1 MKKTI
6 IAAAIAIFTIATTA
20 SPAFGAVLI
29 DLDENAAIPYDSTP
43 HAWDGVTHFRPD
55 RENRICIKITLTDS
69 VYKGKRIATDA
80 TVKFRVEVVADNQR
94 GSGFASDSRTWTL
107 ANNGI
112 RDCPFRTMRTP
123 GTYHLRYRVQDPNL
137 RLVHKF
143 QIKLEADPAG

>member
-6 IAAAIAIFTIATTA
+6 VAAAIAIFTIATTA

-29 DLDENAAIPYDSTP
+29 DSKPIEFNSTP

-55 RENRICIKITLTDS
+55 RENRICITITLTDNGD
-69 VYKGKRIATDA
+69 KTNKIKATDA

-123 GTYHLRYRVQDPNL
+123 GTYHLRYRVQDPNP

-143 QIKLEADPAG
+143 QIKLEADPAR